1 MPLVGHLHGQ
11 ALHLEPVLRVEELH
25 LPDGLKVDLG
35 RDAHLLC
42 FGHARV
48 VQCILAARLEVALES
63 QSSLA
68 LVEPATL
75 AQPHGSLRWIQSALH

>member
-48 VQCILAARLEVALES
+48 VQCILAARLKVALDHKA
-63 QSSLA
+63 A
-68 LVEPATL
+68 LRQTRHASATARFAAVDL
-75 AQPHGSLRWIQSALH
+75 SALH